1 MIHEPDKSFEDDGV
15 EPMLAQSVEQLLGD
29 AYDAPAVPASLLRR
43 LDQQIAQE
51 WGYSP
56 GLVPIRASLF
66 RRVAT
71 IATPWFNVARF
82 NTTRFNVARI
92 SACVVL
98 TVVAFL
104 LFGRGTPAYAWSSMV
119 QALEKQEVVRLDGLG
134 ETRWLSIPEGVLCE
148 QSGTALTLVDTRQH
162 VILERNQQETQI
174 RRRVLSTETGSDRDR
189 LVLMFLLGHVGRTI
203 DADRLQDVRLLQER
217 YESVNQGEQK
227 SVSLFVRWQINHD
240 EQVDFRLTLDP
251 VTHLP
256 TACELIGDQPGSA
269 LSLACSYPAALVSE
283 LRAIE
288 FAAGKPVIA
297 IDDQGHPLAE
307 SSLVAAKSPLAQA
320 DQDGIKTVA
329 AVDQA
334 VGDNRLAAASPG
346 AWKPVEVNSRSRQE
360 VVQQI
365 DKTLEE
371 LWQANRIE
379 PALPS
384 DAEELLR
391 RVFLDLCGR
400 TPSVHEIRGYL
411 ADKSPDRYERLVDR
425 LLQHRD
431 HASHLA
437 TIWRTF
443 LIPEGVD
450 LTAFGGVDVFDRWLA
465 DRFGKNDPYDST
477 VRSLLLAEGRLS
489 RSGPLLFYTAAKLDP
504 DLLAARSAR
513 VFLGMRLECAQ
524 CHDHPFEPW
533 TQEEFW
539 GFAAFFAQISRP
551 RGDLKAAS
559 TVMQVRDVDH
569 GEVKLPETDSIV
581 APHFLNGDAAQ
592 PTQRKEGVQSES
604 RRQELARWLTAV
616 ENPYFARATANRV
629 WSIMF
634 GKGIVDPV
642 DDFGVRHQP
651 KSPQLLEI
659 LAGRFVATKFDL
671 RDLFRTVA
679 LSRAYRLSSGATKS
693 DLNRSEWFAQMNVKT
708 FSAEQVYDCM
718 TVATMLESTSNAD
731 PFSLNL
737 ARAGNPERDQFL
749 QQFRTP
755 SGRSTEYQGGIPQ
768 ALTLMNGA
776 LIDNATGKAKSGIL
790 KSLKAPFFTNKQRI
804 EVVYLAVLSRYPRP
818 GEWELLNQYIN
829 DKTPADEVQE
839 NLSDILWA
847 LLNSAEFTMNH

>member
-1 MIHEPDKSFEDDGV
+1 MIHEPDRSFEDGDV
-15 EPMLAQSVEQLLGD
+15 EPLLVQSVEQLLGD
-29 AYDAPAVPASLLRR
+29 AYDAPTVPASLLQR
-43 LDQQIAQE
+43 LDQQITQE
-51 WGYSP
+51 WGRSP
-56 GLVPIRASLF
+56 ELVPTRATLL
-66 RRVAT
+66 RRSMTVA
-71 IATPWFNVARF
+71 APWFNVARI
-82 NTTRFNVARI
+82 A
-92 SACVVL
+92 ACVVL
-98 TVVAFL
+98 AVGALMF
-104 LFGRGTPAYAWSSMV
+104 FGRGTPAYAWSSMI
-119 QALEKQEVVRLDGLG
+119 QALERQGIVQLDGPG
-134 ETRWLSIPEGVLCE
+134 VKRWLSISEGVLSE
-148 QSGTALTLVDTRQH
+148 QSDTTLTLLDTRQH
-162 VILERNQQETQI
+162 VMLERNQQETQI
-174 RRRVLSTETGSDRDR
+174 RRRVLPAEWMGSDRDR
-189 LVLMFLLGHVGRTI
+189 LVLMFLLGNVGSTM
-203 DADRLQDVRLLQER
+203 DADRLKGARLIQER
-217 YESVNQGEQK
+217 YESVNQGERK
-227 SVSLFVRWQINHD
+227 SVSLFVRWQMNHA

-256 TACELIGDQPGSA
+256 TACELTGDKVGPA
-269 LSLACSYPAALVSE
+269 ASLGCSYPAVLVAE

-288 FAAGKPVIA
+288 FPDGDPVVDV
-297 IDDQGHPLAE
+297 DDQGQPIAA
-307 SSLVAAKSPLAQA
+307 SSTVTSNSPFDRTQTG
-320 DQDGIKTVA
+320 GIKTAFNSDVPA
-329 AVDQA
+329 
-334 VGDNRLAAASPG
+334 DNQFAAASSPA
-346 AWKPVEVNSRSRQE
+346 AWKPVELNSRPRQE
-360 VVQQI
+360 VLQQI
-365 DKTLEE
+365 DRTLEE
-371 LWQANRIE
+371 LWKANRIE
-379 PALPS
+379 PALPA
-384 DAEELLR
+384 DEEELLR

-400 TPSVHEIRGYL
+400 TPSVHEIRSYL

-437 TIWRTF
+437 TIWRSF

-450 LTAFGGVDVFDRWLA
+450 LTAFGGVDAFDRWLA

-489 RSGPLLFYTAAKLDP
+489 RSGPLLFYSAAKLDP

-524 CHDHPFEPW
+524 CHNHPFEPW

-551 RGDLKAAS
+551 QGDLRAAS

-569 GEVKLPETDSIV
+569 GEVKLPKTDSVI
-581 APHFLNGDAAQ
+581 APHFLNGDTTQ
-592 PTQRKEGVQSES
+592 PSDRKPGVQPES

-642 DDFGVRHQP
+642 DDFGIRHQP
-651 KSPQLLEI
+651 KSPQLLEL
-659 LAGRFVATKFDL
+659 LAGRFVGTKFDL

-679 LSRAYRLSSGATKS
+679 LSRAYRLSSGAKTA

-718 TVATMLESTSNAD
+718 AVATMLDTASTAD
-731 PFSLNL
+731 PFSFNL
-737 ARAGNPERDQFL
+737 ARAGNSERDQFL

-755 SGRSTEYQGGIPQ
+755 SGRSTEYLGGIPQ
-768 ALTLMNGA
+768 ALTLMNGT
-776 LIDNATGKAKSGIL
+776 LIDNATGMAKSGLL
-790 KSLKAPFFTNKQRI
+790 KSLKAPFFTNKQRV
-804 EVVYLAVLSRYPRP
+804 EVVYLAVLSRHPRP
-818 GEWELLNQYIN
+818 AEWEVLNQYIN
-829 DKTPADEVQE
+829 DKTPAEELQE